1 MAEEREVMPRQA
13 RLDAPGTLHHVV
25 IRGIE
30 RGGIVED
37 DQDRKNFVSRL
48 GNLAQET
55 ETLIYAWS
63 LMTNHT
69 HILLRSGPSGLP
81 KFMRRLLTGHS
92 VTYNHR
98 YHRSGHLFQNRYL
111 SVVCDED
118 AYFRELV
125 RYIHLNPLRVGLV
138 RTLSELKSYPWSG
151 HAVLMGRVKHEW
163 QGREYVLSWFGKG
176 VGEARR
182 AYLRYMEEGVT
193 QGRRPD
199 LVGGGLVRSYG
210 GWSAVLS
217 LRRKGKEAE
226 TTDARVLGKGDFVEQ
241 VLREGAR
248 WNPHPMKQKEWR
260 RRIGKII
267 EDRCLEK
274 GVNVEEVRMGSRRG
288 QIPEVR
294 AEIVEELVKKL
305 GVPLAEIARVVGIS
319 TSAVS
324 KILGRRENNST

>member
-1 MAEEREVMPRQA
+1 M
-13 RLDAPGTLHHVV
+13 VV
-25 IRGIE
+25 I
-30 RGGIVED
+30 V
-37 DQDRKNFVSRL
+37 V
-48 GNLAQET
+48 NL
-55 ETLIYAWS
+55 
-63 LMTNHT
+63 
-69 HILLRSGPSGLP
+69 
-81 KFMRRLLTGHS
+81 
-92 VTYNHR
+92 
-98 YHRSGHLFQNRYL
+98 
-111 SVVCDED
+111 D
-118 AYFRELV
+118 
-125 RYIHLNPLRVGLV
+125 
-138 RTLSELKSYPWSG
+138 SYPWSG

-163 QGREYVLSWFGKG
+163 QGREYVLSWFGKA
-176 VGEARR
+176 VGETRR

-226 TTDARVLGKGDFVEQ
+226 TMDARVLGKGDFVEQ

-248 WNPHPMKQKEWR
+248 WNPHPMRQKEWR

-267 EDRCLEK
+267 EERCLEK

-294 AEIVEELVKKL
+294 AEIVEELVREL
-305 GVPLAEIARVVGIS
+305 GVSLAEVARVVGIS

-324 KILGRRENNST
+324 KILGRRQSNST

>member
-1 MAEEREVMPRQA
+1 MPRKA
-13 RLDAPGTLHHVV
+13 RLDAPGTLHHAV

-30 RGGIVED
+30 RGRIVED

-55 ETLIYAWS
+55 KTLIYAWS
-63 LMTNHT
+63 LMTNHA
-69 HILLRSGPSGLP
+69 HMLLRSGPSGLP

-92 VTYNHR
+92 VTYNLRH
-98 YHRSGHLFQNRYL
+98 HRSGHLFQNRYR

-125 RYIHLNPLRVGLV
+125 RYIHLNPLRAGLV
-138 RTLSELKSYPWSG
+138 RTLSELDSYPWSG

-176 VGEARR
+176 VGEGRR
-182 AYLRYMEEGVT
+182 AYREYMGEGVA

-217 LRRKGKEAE
+217 LRGKGEEAE
-226 TTDARVLGKGDFVEQ
+226 TTDARVLGKGDFVDR

-248 WNPHPMKQKEWR
+248 WSLHPMKQKEWR
-260 RRIGKII
+260 RRIRKII
-267 EDRCLEK
+267 EHRCLEK
-274 GVNVEEVRMGSRRG
+274 GMDVEEVRMGSRRG

-294 AEIVEELVKKL
+294 AEIAEELAKKL
-305 GVPLAEIARVVGIS
+305 GVPLAEIARAVGIS
-319 TSAVS
+319 TSGVS
-324 KILGRRENNST
+324 KILGRRQNNST

>member
-1 MAEEREVMPRQA
+1 MPRKA
-13 RLDAPGTLHHVV
+13 RLDAPGTLHHAV

-30 RGGIVED
+30 RGRIVED

-55 ETLIYAWS
+55 KTLIYAWS
-63 LMTNHT
+63 LMTNHA
-69 HILLRSGPSGLP
+69 HMLLRSGPSGLP
-81 KFMRRLLTGHS
+81 KFMRRLLTGYS
-92 VTYNHR
+92 VTYNLRH
-98 YHRSGHLFQNRYL
+98 HRSGHLFQNRYR

-125 RYIHLNPLRVGLV
+125 RYIHLNPLRAGLV
-138 RTLSELKSYPWSG
+138 RTLSELDSYPWSG

-176 VGEARR
+176 VGEGRR
-182 AYLRYMEEGVT
+182 AYRKYMGEGVT

-217 LRRKGKEAE
+217 LRGKGEEAE
-226 TTDARVLGKGDFVEQ
+226 TTDARVLGKGDFVDR

-248 WNPHPMKQKEWR
+248 WSLHPMKQKEWR
-260 RRIGKII
+260 RRIRKII
-267 EDRCLEK
+267 EHRCLEK
-274 GVNVEEVRMGSRRG
+274 GMNVEEVRMGSRRG

-305 GVPLAEIARVVGIS
+305 GVPLAEIARAVGIS
-319 TSAVS
+319 TSGVS
-324 KILGRRENNST
+324 KILGRRQNNST